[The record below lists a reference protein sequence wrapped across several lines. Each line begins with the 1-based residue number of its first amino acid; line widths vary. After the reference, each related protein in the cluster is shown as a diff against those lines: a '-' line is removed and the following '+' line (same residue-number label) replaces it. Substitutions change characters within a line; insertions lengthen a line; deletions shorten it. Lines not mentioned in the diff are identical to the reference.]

1 MVKLKNE
8 LVKGNR
14 SLAEQLI
21 IDRLKFYF
29 KKLIILPN
37 DKTAIKKEL
46 DIYLPALKVAIEC
59 DGPCHTFPIY
69 GEETLAKTQ
78 ERDSKKDIL
87 CEQAGIK
94 LIRIKL
100 PLDSRVY
107 PQFIKDELNKSVI
120 PAIKQW
126 ILDNNL

>member
-29 KKLIILPN
+29 KKLPVLPN

-46 DIYLPALKVAIEC
+46 DIYLPTLKIAIEC

-69 GEETLAKTQ
+69 GEETLIKTQ
-78 ERDSKKDIL
+78 ERDAKKDIL
-87 CEQAGIK
+87 CEQIGIK

-100 PLDSRVY
+100 PLDSRLY
-107 PQFIKDELNKSVI
+107 SQFIKDELNNSVI
-120 PAIKQW
+120 PTIKQW